1 MGKSYTYLGIFRMS
15 KEKVGG
21 KMKKKK
27 IKGRREG
34 GAGGRKE
41 GRERG
46 RGERNCFPKYI
57 QMCRTWE

>member
-1 MGKSYTYLGIFRMS
+1 MS

-21 KMKKKK
+21 KMKKKKK

-46 RGERNCFPKYI
+46 RRERNCFPKYI